1 VCSVRPDGGA
11 GLKFVRFVEVNCF
24 RGLIN
29 VRNFTA
35 LYTQYVFFLFPPVPA
50 LYTPM
55 SEVKVKG
62 FVCC

>member
-1 VCSVRPDGGA
+1 MYSVRPDWGA
-11 GLKFVRFVEVNCF
+11 ELKFVRFVEVNCF
-24 RGLIN
+24 KGLIN

-35 LYTQYVFFLFPPVPA
+35 LYTQYVFFLFASVPA